1 MEAEDH
7 VEGHSWLHSVS
18 SQSRLRGTSPQNK
31 TKQNANQPNK
41 QTPTKQSNTVLE
53 MKSLQGE
60 SFHLTQRVTQ
70 P

>member
-7 VEGHSWLHSVS
+7 VEGHSWLHSVFQAS
-18 SQSRLRGTSPQNK
+18 LGYKGPRLK

-60 SFHLTQRVTQ
+60 SFHLTQSLTQ